1 MAVSSFIQV
10 LSLKCDVETVVKMP
24 CHLVWYCNGS
34 GLGWGKEEFSI
45 ALMKLCLC
53 ANRSC
58 SMALTSFSALP
69 SGTSHLFAGRLCTV
83 LICFNASLLSDL
95 IAIFFYPVYF
105 PSPSG
110 HSREILG
117 TSLQGRYDNVLLP
130 VNFGNNGLRRLYG
143 ECVGNTF
150 CPKLFAYPI
159 LLLLHIFFSK
169 QQWCSEGHCQ
179 EIVWIP
185 MRKADIFI
193 EILESRFPPF
203 PI

>member
-58 SMALTSFSALP
+58 SVALTSFSALP

-95 IAIFFYPVYF
+95 IAIFFLPCLFPLPFWTLQRNPWYF
-105 PSPSG
+105 LTGTIRQCAPASEL
-110 HSREILG
+110 RE
-117 TSLQGRYDNVLLP
+117 
-130 VNFGNNGLRRLYG
+130 
-143 ECVGNTF
+143 
-150 CPKLFAYPI
+150 
-159 LLLLHIFFSK
+159 
-169 QQWCSEGHCQ
+169 
-179 EIVWIP
+179 
-185 MRKADIFI
+185 
-193 EILESRFPPF
+193 
-203 PI
+203 